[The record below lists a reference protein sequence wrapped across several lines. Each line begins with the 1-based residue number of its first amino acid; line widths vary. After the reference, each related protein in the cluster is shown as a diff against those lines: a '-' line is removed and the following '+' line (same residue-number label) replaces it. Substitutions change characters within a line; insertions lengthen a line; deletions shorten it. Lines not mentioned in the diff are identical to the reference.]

1 MESAKPDL
9 CKGLGNYLSC
19 SGTRYSLIDGASFW
33 QVVQV
38 AADETWVMLDPRES
52 FTFQH
57 HADATTLVVGALPGG
72 DVRRKD

>member
-1 MESAKPDL
+1 
-9 CKGLGNYLSC
+9 
-19 SGTRYSLIDGASFW
+19 LIDGASFW

-72 DVRRKD
+72 DVRKKD